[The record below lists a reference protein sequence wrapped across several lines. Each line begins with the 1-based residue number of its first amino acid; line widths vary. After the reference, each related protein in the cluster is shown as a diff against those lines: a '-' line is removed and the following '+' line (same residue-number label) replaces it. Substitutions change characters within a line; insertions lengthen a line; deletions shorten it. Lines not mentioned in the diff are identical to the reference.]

1 MKKKVLRC
9 LAVVAMVAGCM
20 VVALSERGNQQEN
33 TMENN
38 SAECRYYEP
47 TEEEFELL
55 YRITYAEAMP
65 NSMNYLVANTVIQR
79 MQQDNYYPSDEERQS
94 AYLMAYAQTRDEEP
108 IIQTMGTNVAIN
120 IAKEQGMNLIEVF
133 NNFPYLFSGM
143 HDGVPSIEG
152 ENEDGISTWIPVT
165 EDMLTDELKEAVDLA
180 FEQDCTE
187 GATHYYNIY
196 LNYSKVPI
204 SEEFIQEGDW
214 IVY

>member
-1 MKKKVLRC
+1 MEKVLRC
-9 LAVVAMVAGCM
+9 LVVAMVVACM
-20 VVALSERGNQQEN
+20 VFGNRQEN

-38 SAECRYYEP
+38 SAEGRYYEP
-47 TEEEFELL
+47 T
-55 YRITYAEAMP
+55 
-65 NSMNYLVANTVIQR
+65 
-79 MQQDNYYPSDEERQS
+79 YYPSDEEREL

-108 IIQTMGTNVAIN
+108 IIQTLGTNVAIN
-120 IAKEQGMNLIEVF
+120 IAKEQGMDLTEVF
-133 NNFPYLFSGM
+133 TVPNLFSGM

-165 EDMLTDELKEAVDLA
+165 EDMLTDELKEAVDSA
-180 FEQDCTE
+180 FEQDYTN

-214 IVY
+214 IFY